1 MHDDGVAGPHA
12 RPPRGGPVRAGA
24 PLVVGAHEAFERGLG
39 FLSREAV
46 RIDVKHASA
55 ARSHR
60 LGARA
65 DDGRALGVAANAVGI
80 GDREPRFVL
89 RAGREIENAARE
101 HVRRH
106 DVDARLAVDALA
118 MQAQQGQGW
127 APGALAA
134 FAKRNGNAGVTVV
147 VAFDPPLE
155 A

>member
-1 MHDDGVAGPHA
+1 M
-12 RPPRGGPVRAGA
+12 RTT
-24 PLVVGAHEAFERGLG
+24 
-39 FLSREAV
+39 AV
-46 RIDVKHASA
+46 RSA
-55 ARSHR
+55 
-60 LGARA
+60 
-65 DDGRALGVAANAVGI
+65 VAANAVGI

-89 RAGREIENAARE
+89 RVGREIENAARE

-134 FAKRNGNAGVTVV
+134 FAKRNGDAGVTVV

-155 A
+155 AEIDERGRLDDELAGHDGVLLGPARLLRECRARVRGRQRGEKNDTQQRPHHRT